1 VAGTEEDVVHPVI
14 QTAIAAQHIRDLQAE
29 AAQAA
34 QARVA
39 RQARS
44 PRLAWLFD
52 LADRREAARLAA
64 AGPDYCCPDYLLT
77 GQCAEHNGTHRMTAG
92 SSGRP

>member
-1 VAGTEEDVVHPVI
+1 MYPVI
-14 QTAIAAQHIRDLQAE
+14 QTAIASQRISELRAE
-29 AAQAA
+29 AARTA
-34 QARVA
+34 QARAA

-52 LADRREAARLAA
+52 LADRRGADRLADA
-64 AGPDYCCPDYLLT
+64 SSGLCCPDHLLT
-77 GQCAEHNGTHRMTAG
+77 GQCAAHTGAHRMPAD